1 MKIEDNENL
10 QEEDK
15 QVTEE
20 IVDFINR
27 DKQYL

>member
-1 MKIEDNENL
+1 MKNDTENL
-10 QEEDK
+10 HEEDK

-27 DKQYL
+27 NKQYL